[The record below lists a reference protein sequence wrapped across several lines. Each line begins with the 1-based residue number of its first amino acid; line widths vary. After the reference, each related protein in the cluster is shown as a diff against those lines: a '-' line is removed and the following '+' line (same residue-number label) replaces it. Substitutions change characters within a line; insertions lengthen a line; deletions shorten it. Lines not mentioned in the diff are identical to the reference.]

1 MKPIGIVRGVEGN
14 DITFIAS
21 MKLKSGDFVAY
32 KDKWVDRD
40 RFVLCRVR
48 YAKSLKEYPDEFLM
62 NSDLDPNEVLE
73 FSGMDTEEYSK
84 YLIIASIVGYFSE
97 SLKEFK
103 HPRTMPDSGEMV
115 YLAGEDILG
124 DVSKMSAGSIG
135 SAAIGTVLGTEVP
148 VVLSVKDLVSQ
159 HLSIIAATGSGK
171 SYTVGV
177 LLEELMKPNNR
188 AAVLVVDPHG
198 EYSTLTGIQNLPSF
212 IQDDYRPIVKV
223 LRKDNIKIK
232 VTELELEDF
241 LSILDMT
248 DKMEAFFIKAYH
260 SLADKKSFKKVDLQN
275 EVISLRDEN
284 NQSTI
289 DGILWRY
296 DSNIMRRPIF
306 DDYQHIPLKDQFNVG
321 QLSILDLSG
330 LSHKEQQL
338 ISAVLLR
345 RLFDARE
352 GTVNQRYT
360 EKVERYLPYPVFVV
374 LEEAHRFAPQN
385 GETKAKN
392 ILKTI
397 LAEGRKFGIGVC
409 MVSQRPSKLDS
420 DCLSQCMSQITM
432 RIINPVDKS
441 QVAASIESMSQD
453 ILDELPALAKGEAII
468 SGVAIN
474 TPTMVKVR
482 TRLTQH
488 GGVSRD
494 APEEWASYWNKA
506 AALKVTTITQKQ
518 QYKLF

>member
-177 LLEELMKPNNR
+177 LLEELKIGR
-188 AAVLVVDPHG
+188 AHV
-198 EYSTLTGIQNLPSF
+198 
-212 IQDDYRPIVKV
+212 
-223 LRKDNIKIK
+223 
-232 VTELELEDF
+232 
-241 LSILDMT
+241 
-248 DKMEAFFIKAYH
+248 
-260 SLADKKSFKKVDLQN
+260 
-275 EVISLRDEN
+275 
-284 NQSTI
+284 
-289 DGILWRY
+289 
-296 DSNIMRRPIF
+296 
-306 DDYQHIPLKDQFNVG
+306 
-321 QLSILDLSG
+321 
-330 LSHKEQQL
+330 
-338 ISAVLLR
+338 
-345 RLFDARE
+345 
-352 GTVNQRYT
+352 
-360 EKVERYLPYPVFVV
+360 
-374 LEEAHRFAPQN
+374 
-385 GETKAKN
+385 
-392 ILKTI
+392 
-397 LAEGRKFGIGVC
+397 
-409 MVSQRPSKLDS
+409 
-420 DCLSQCMSQITM
+420 
-432 RIINPVDKS
+432 
-441 QVAASIESMSQD
+441 
-453 ILDELPALAKGEAII
+453 
-468 SGVAIN
+468 
-474 TPTMVKVR
+474 
-482 TRLTQH
+482 
-488 GGVSRD
+488 
-494 APEEWASYWNKA
+494 
-506 AALKVTTITQKQ
+506 
-518 QYKLF
+518 